1 MCLTPNKI
9 EKIGPSPLR
18 LENVFV
24 VLFIFYLFHITYRYF
39 TGHSCPY
46 FSVCSIALLIQ
57 VCFSLLLITL
67 HFSKRCIIVD
77 IPIPLV
83 HITSQVL
90 HIRVFLCLFI
100 SQLVYIS
107 TLLWHLEP
115 FLELLEFTFDHFL
128 PSHLLV
134 FHFSKVT
141 FLYLYILCG
150 LVDGMLIFWLR

>member
-9 EKIGPSPLR
+9 EKIGPSPMK
-18 LENVFV
+18 LENVFI
-24 VLFIFYLFHITYRYF
+24 VLFLFHLFDITCRYF
-39 TGHSCPY
+39 IGHSCPY
-46 FSVCSIALLIQ
+46 FSVCLTSLLMQ

-90 HIRVFLCLFI
+90 HIRVFLCIFI
-100 SQLVYIS
+100 SHPVYIS
-107 TLLWHLEP
+107 TLLRHLEP

-150 LVDGMLIFWLR
+150 LVDGMLIF

>member
-1 MCLTPNKI
+1 MCLSPNKI
-9 EKIGPSPLR
+9 EKIGPTPLK

-24 VLFIFYLFHITYRYF
+24 VLFLFHLFDITCRYF
-39 TGHSCPY
+39 ISHSFPY
-46 FSVCSIALLIQ
+46 FLFCLTSLLMQ

-100 SQLVYIS
+100 SQPVYIS
-107 TLLWHLEP
+107 ALSWHLEA

-134 FHFSKVT
+134 FHFSKVS
-141 FLYLYILCG
+141 FIYLYILCG
-150 LVDGMLIFWLR
+150 LVDGILIF